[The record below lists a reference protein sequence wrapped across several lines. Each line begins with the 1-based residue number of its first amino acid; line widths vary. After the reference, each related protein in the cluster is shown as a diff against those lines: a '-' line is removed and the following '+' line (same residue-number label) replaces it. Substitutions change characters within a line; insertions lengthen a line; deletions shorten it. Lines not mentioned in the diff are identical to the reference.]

1 MPTVRKSAI
10 VPRRCETL
18 FALVDDVERYP
29 EFLPW
34 CPRTRVLERDDRVTV
49 ARIDIDYRG
58 LKSHFVTRNAKH
70 PPGRMT
76 LELVEGPFEKLAG
89 EWTFAPLGDRG
100 CRAELTLE
108 YEFAGS
114 LLDVVLQG
122 VFGHIAATLVDG
134 FVQRAAS
141 APEAQ

>member
-1 MPTVRKSAI
+1 MPTVHKSAI
-10 VPRRCETL
+10 VPRACETL

-34 CPRTRVLERDDRVTV
+34 CARTRVVERDERVTV

-58 LKSHFVTRNAKH
+58 LKSHFVTRNAKE
-70 PPGRMT
+70 PPRRMT
-76 LELVEGPFEKLAG
+76 IELVEGPFEKLSG
-89 EWTFAPLGDRG
+89 EWTFTPLGDAG
-100 CRAELTLE
+100 CRAELRLD

-134 FVQRAAS
+134 FVQRALS
-141 APEAQ
+141 QPEAR